1 MCSNEDQSQP
11 KKPSQAK
18 SLVSVG
24 PGLMEHLAEA
34 STNPAWRKLRSQEIG
49 AHSLESQNT
58 YRKQGTKN
66 DRKKL
71 YSQIYNNVK

>member
-1 MCSNEDQSQP
+1 M
-11 KKPSQAK
+11 
-18 SLVSVG
+18 
-24 PGLMEHLAEA
+24 AEV
-34 STNPAWRKLRSQEIG
+34 STNPAWRKLRSQEIE

-66 DRKKL
+66 DSRKKL

>member
-1 MCSNEDQSQP
+1 MKTNHSQ

-18 SLVSVG
+18 NLVSVG
-24 PGLMEHLAEA
+24 PRLMEHLTEV
-34 STNPAWRKLRSQEIG
+34 STNPAWRKLRSQEIE

-66 DRKKL
+66 DR
-71 YSQIYNNVK
+71 Q